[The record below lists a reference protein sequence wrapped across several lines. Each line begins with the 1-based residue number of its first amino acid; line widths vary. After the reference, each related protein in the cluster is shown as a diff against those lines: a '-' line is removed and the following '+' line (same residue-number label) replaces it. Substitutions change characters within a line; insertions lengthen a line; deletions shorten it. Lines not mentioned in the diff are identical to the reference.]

1 MKRSRSILIVGGGP
15 TASKIALTSSKKLQ
29 NSTITIWEKSSS
41 PGRFAINTPRGAAA
55 IGGAICDLGA
65 QWFTASDSRTFSFL
79 SSLETKG
86 LVTKLSQN
94 SILGARGFDDYP
106 QYISLKG
113 SASIVNDTIEAAIS
127 NGVTYIKNKKLIS
140 LQIVHDTQHD
150 TTTTT
155 STSTVDDNQSNTTKS
170 LWQATDEDGNNAFFD
185 AICLTIPAPQVLQ
198 IKGTSLL
205 NILDISGVT
214 KALQAVTYSTRL
226 VLAIYFPESSQ
237 KLFEDKLSWF
247 GKYINK
253 QDKGGDVIR
262 YLSFESRKRN
272 KDTNSDTSTS
282 RVYCPS
288 FISHSTI
295 EFGTANEFTDDYK
308 KVLEPILV
316 KSTLLSLA
324 DALEINESDLPSPIE
339 TRVHRWKYSQV
350 TRAFAMESFEY
361 TTALQENEGEENSI
375 NKSNS
380 TTITTNALLIQGVP
394 VTSQLESGDS
404 SLLLS
409 PPLYLAGDYF
419 TSSNLAGCLKS
430 ADAINFEEK

>member
-15 TASKIALTSSKKLQ
+15 TASKIALTSSTKLQ

-55 IGGAICDLGA
+55 SGGAICDLGA
-65 QWFTASDSRTFSFL
+65 QWFTASDSRTLSFL

-86 LVTKLSQN
+86 LITKLSQN

-113 SASIVNDTIEAAIS
+113 SASIVNDTLEAAIS

-140 LQIVHDTQHD
+140 LQIVQD

-155 STSTVDDNQSNTTKS
+155 SKVDDNQSNNKS
-170 LWQATDEDGNNAFFD
+170 LWQATDEDGNNALFD

-198 IKGTSLL
+198 IKGTSLSK
-205 NILDISGVT
+205 ILDISGVT

-253 QDKGGDVIR
+253 QEKGGDVIR

-272 KDTNSDTSTS
+272 KNTDSDTSTS
-282 RVYCPS
+282 TTSGRVYCPS

-316 KSTLLSLA
+316 NSTLVSLA
-324 DALEINESDLPSPIE
+324 DALGINESDLPTPIE

-361 TTALQENEGEENSI
+361 TTALKENEGEEKSI
-375 NKSNS
+375 KKSES
-380 TTITTNALLIQGVP
+380 TTTLTTSALLIQGIPISHLV
-394 VTSQLESGDS
+394 EGEGDS
-404 SLLLS
+404 SLLS

-430 ADAINFEEK
+430 ADAINF